1 MGTMM
6 DGKPSAENP
15 AKGELE
21 KMVRRLAPEISRI
34 FGQYGASE
42 MEARRVLGETL
53 AGFSRKW
60 GRLVNRE
67 RWLLRNL
74 ETALRHGRQ
83 EQRE

>member
-1 MGTMM
+1 MI
-6 DGKPSAENP
+6 DGKPSAESP

-42 MEARRVLGETL
+42 VEAKRVLGETL
-53 AGFSRKW
+53 TGFSRKW

-83 EQRE
+83 EQEE

>member
-1 MGTMM
+1 MM
-6 DGKPSAENP
+6 MTDGKPSAENP

-21 KMVRRLAPEISRI
+21 KMIRRLAPEISRI
-34 FGQYGASE
+34 FGRYNASE